1 MNIGKVIILIVD
13 IDDDFRRVGIETPVI
28 GYENVYKAAFVF
40 GLNKPD
46 DSDLNAV
53 FHGLKIYN
61 EFKKQGYNVEIA
73 VVSGD
78 STSLINAFLNINKQI
93 EYVKA
98 ITGFNEI
105 YFISDGQY
113 DEQVIPIL
121 HNYGKIIGV
130 ERIVV
135 TQSKSIETTYILLGR
150 YFKKALTEQ
159 PYSRYFLG
167 IPGLIILTYL
177 VLELIGLPGYI
188 WYFIM
193 FTAGIIFVIRG
204 FGLIDKLSNYWR
216 LNPIIGFTYGVATI
230 LLIYSVVVSIF
241 TLRIHGFKLSAL
253 KNILDLTM
261 VPLILSIFTYL
272 SGRIFCKVVKNMGYA
287 IWRDA
292 VFMIPAVFFTI
303 SLVNLYGFISSEQNI
318 DENRV
323 LSILS
328 SQSIGLPLIFAV
340 ISTLAF
346 IVLFIILDH
355 IFLKSMRSPAEPSF
369 TRLITTNSSPE
380 IYLPEIRPVD
390 ITEVE
395 FTIR

>member
-1 MNIGKVIILIVD
+1 MKISKVIVLIVD
-13 IDDDFRRVGIETPVI
+13 IDDDFRRLGIDTPVI
-28 GYENVYKAAFVF
+28 GYQNVYKAAYIF

-53 FHGLKIYN
+53 FQGLKVYN
-61 EFKKQGYNVEIA
+61 EFKKQGYIVEIA

-78 STSLINAFLNINKQI
+78 SSSLINAFLNINKQV
-93 EYVKA
+93 EYVKT

-121 HNYGKIIGV
+121 YNYGKVIGV
-130 ERIVV
+130 ERTIV

-159 PYSRYFLG
+159 PYSKYFLG
-167 IPGLIILTYL
+167 IPGLIILAYL

-188 WYFIM
+188 WYFIA
-193 FTAGIIFVIRG
+193 FTAGIVFVIRG
-204 FGLIDKLSNYWR
+204 FGFLDKLSNYWR
-216 LNPIIGFTYGVATI
+216 LNPIIGFTYGAATM
-230 LLIYSVVVSIF
+230 LLIYSVIVSIF
-241 TLRIHGFKLSAL
+241 ALRIHGFKLSTL
-253 KNILDLTM
+253 KYILDLTM
-261 VPLILSIFTYL
+261 LPLILSMFTYI
-272 SGRIFCKVVKNMGYA
+272 SGRIFSKVVRNMGYA

-292 VFMIPAVFFTI
+292 VFMIPAIFFTI
-303 SLVNLYGFISSEQNI
+303 SLVNLYGLINSEQSI
-318 DENRV
+318 DENR
-323 LSILS
+323 LLNILS
-328 SQSIGLPLIFAV
+328 SQSISLPLILAV
-340 ISTLAF
+340 IFTLAF

-355 IFLKSMRSPAEPSF
+355 IFLKSMSSPAEPPF

-380 IYLPEIRPVD
+380 IYFSKIRPVD